1 MKEAGTKAM
10 VFFLFLMVA
19 FVFIV
24 IVVVIFAGGDLDNVI
39 VLVGKTGN
47 YGLELLHRIF
57 PKLAGAEL

>member
-1 MKEAGTKAM
+1 M
-10 VFFLFLMVA
+10 VFFVFLMVA

-39 VLVGKTGN
+39 VLVEKTGN